1 MNPYSNS
8 YSNQYRN
15 NQILT
20 ASQEQILLLLYDGA
34 IRFCRQ
40 AIVACEAG
48 DHQEKLGRINKTYA
62 IIDEFSNSLNHD
74 IGGDIALDLERL
86 YDFMMRQLG
95 DARREDSCE
104 KLKVVENLL
113 VDLRATWGEAVEI
126 NKKEQGVIAQ
136 QREAEPEMAMHLP
149 RLSVAG

>member
-1 MNPYSNS
+1 MNAYSNN

-40 AIVACEAG
+40 AIAACEAG
-48 DHQEKLGRINKTYA
+48 DHQEKQGRISKTYA

-74 IGGDIALDLERL
+74 IGGEIAIDLERL
-86 YDFMMRQLG
+86 YDFMMRQLNE
-95 DARREDSCE
+95 ARRDETSD

-113 VDLRATWGEAVEI
+113 LDLRSTWGEAVEI
-126 NKKEQGVIAQ
+126 NKREQGLVV
-136 QREAEPEMAMHLP
+136 QRRDSEAEMPLNMP
-149 RLSVAG
+149 RLSIAG

>member
-1 MNPYSNS
+1 MNAYSNN

-40 AIVACEAG
+40 AIAACEAG
-48 DHQEKLGRINKTYA
+48 DHQEKQGRISKTYA

-74 IGGDIALDLERL
+74 IGGEIAIDLERL
-86 YDFMMRQLG
+86 YDFMMRQLN
-95 DARREDSCE
+95 DARREETPD

-113 VDLRATWGEAVEI
+113 LDLRSTWGEAVEI
-126 NKKEQGVIAQ
+126 NKREQGMVV
-136 QREAEPEMAMHLP
+136 QRRDAEAEMPINMP

>member
-1 MNPYSNS
+1 MNPYNNA
-8 YSNQYRN
+8 YANQYRN

-20 ASQEQILLLLYDGA
+20 ASQEQILLMLYDGA

-48 DHQEKLGRINKTYA
+48 NSSEKNGRIGKTYA
-62 IIDEFSNSLNHD
+62 IVDEFSKTLNHD
-74 IGGDIALDLERL
+74 IGGDIAIDLERL
-86 YDFMMRQLG
+86 YDFMMRQLNE
-95 DARREDSCE
+95 ARREETPD

-113 VDLRATWGEAVEI
+113 VDLRQTWGEAVEI
-126 NKKEQGVIAQ
+126 NKREQGIVSQ
-136 QREAEPEMAMHLP
+136 QREAEAEMAAPMP